1 VGEREERMVL
11 DWRTQMSTQKEVRRP
26 QLELGTPE
34 VRKVRRFLLVV
45 LTLVAVTMLSA
56 TTAGEDRKAV
66 LIVVDDSGSMGGA
79 GGHDPQGR
87 ARQFWCEK
95 IIDAMRS
102 GWILEIIRFSDEAQ
116 VMLPSWTLVGQGGG
130 IKRVCKSSLLGGGTN
145 VLAALREGLRQFSA
159 LEGWSG
165 PKLLFLLSDGEFPVS
180 EELERI
186 LLEYRAQSITIYPI
200 PITKKGGIPA
210 SLELIAA
217 ITRGNPVLDFQTLK
231 AILSS
236 PQMTEAVVDRF
247 ALDFVVPEKS
257 VEGAPF
263 SLKVAVKFGEKTLK
277 PDDVIIIAGEASKV
291 SIEKIMAI
299 VDGIKDIQLV
309 YAPGEGAFLAITDP
323 LPVGSHLVQALVTIR
338 LVGEAKEKTFLIAS
352 EPKIVIILSRPLL
365 SLAVSKNQVL
375 QNEPVVLKASVLEG
389 IIEGETISLRAVS
402 DNKSIPILLRRAG
415 EGFSA
420 TIKFNSP
427 GLYTLSPVDP
437 LIVFE
442 RDVKIEILPPKLRIH
457 PAETV
462 SGGKTF
468 LTVGAD
474 LYEPD
479 VATIT
484 VRADPDVIRVKPP
497 NFELSEKNPEAIVEI
512 SVGRVGFLKKLF
524 RQKVVSTLYFTD
536 ANGILM
542 PTTATVDLRPS
553 APLWVY
559 FGLGSFPFAC
569 ILIPVV
575 IGKRRR
581 RRRLKKGKER
591 VFAEKATFGW
601 GKDCDL
607 VLPREPDIG
616 KHHCSIKAE
625 GNSFFLKD
633 EAGLGTYVNGKKVN
647 IAELNSAD
655 VIEVGKYKFQFFKEG
670 NGFRVKTL

>member
-1 VGEREERMVL
+1 M
-11 DWRTQMSTQKEVRRP
+11 
-26 QLELGTPE
+26 
-34 VRKVRRFLLVV
+34 RRFLLVV
-45 LTLVAVTMLSA
+45 LTLAAVTMLTAA
-56 TTAGEDRKAV
+56 TVGEERKAV
-66 LIVVDDSGSMGGA
+66 LIVVDDSGSMSGVS
-79 GGHDPQGR
+79 GHDPQGR
-87 ARQFWCEK
+87 SRQFWCEK
-95 IIDAMRS
+95 IIDAMKS
-102 GWILEIIRFSDEAQ
+102 SWLLQIIRFSDEAQ
-116 VMLPSWTLVGQGGG
+116 VVLPSWTLVGQREG

-145 VLAALREGLRQFSA
+145 VPAALREALKQLSA

-165 PKLLFLLSDGEFPVS
+165 PKLLFLLSDGEFFVS

-186 LLEYRAQSITIYPI
+186 LLEYRAQSIAIYPI
-200 PITKKGGIPA
+200 PITKRGEIPA

-217 ITRGNPVLDFQTLK
+217 ITRGNPVLDLQTL
-231 AILSS
+231 
-236 PQMTEAVVDRF
+236 EAVLLFPQREAIEDV
-247 ALDFVVPEKS
+247 AHHFVLEFTVPEKS
-257 VEGAPF
+257 VEGAPCG
-263 SLKVAVKFGEKTLK
+263 LRVAVKFDGKILK
-277 PDDVIIIAGEASKV
+277 PDDVIIAGEVLRV
-291 SIEKIMAI
+291 SIEKITAI
-299 VDGIKDIQLV
+299 VDGIKHVQLP

-323 LPVGSHLVQALVTIR
+323 LPVGSHLFQALATIS
-338 LVGEAKEKTFLIAS
+338 LVGKSKEKTFLIAS
-352 EPKIVIILSRPLL
+352 EPRTVTILSRPLL
-365 SLAVSKNQVL
+365 NLTASKNQVL
-375 QNEPVVLKASVLEG
+375 QNEPVVLRASVLEG

-402 DNKSIPILLRRAG
+402 DNKLIPILLRRAG

-442 RDVKIEILPPKLRIH
+442 RDVKVEVLPPKLRIH

-479 VATIT
+479 IAAIT
-484 VRADPDVIRVKPP
+484 VHADPDVMRVEPP
-497 NFELSEKNPEAIVEI
+497 NFELSEKNPEAIVEV

-542 PTTATVDLRPS
+542 PATATVDLRPS

-581 RRRLKKGKER
+581 RRRLKKGEER
-591 VFAEKATFGW
+591 LFAEKATFGW

-625 GNSFFLKD
+625 GNSFLLKD

-670 NGFRVKTL
+670 NGFKVKIL

>member
-1 VGEREERMVL
+1 MLTVATVGEE
-11 DWRTQMSTQKEVRRP
+11 
-26 QLELGTPE
+26 
-34 VRKVRRFLLVV
+34 
-45 LTLVAVTMLSA
+45 
-56 TTAGEDRKAV
+56 RKAV
-66 LIVVDDSGSMGGA
+66 LIVVDDSGSMSGA

-95 IIDAMRS
+95 IIDAMKS
-102 GWILEIIRFSDEAQ
+102 SWVLQIIRFSDEAQ
-116 VMLPSWTLVGQGGG
+116 VMLPSWTLVGQREG
-130 IKRVCKSSLLGGGTN
+130 IKRVWKSSLLGGGTN
-145 VLAALREGLRQFSA
+145 VLAALREALNQFSA
-159 LEGWSG
+159 LEGWDG

-186 LLEYRAQSITIYPI
+186 LLEYRAQSVAVYPI
-200 PITKKGGIPA
+200 PITKGREIPV

-217 ITRGNPVLDFQTLK
+217 ITRGNLVLDLQTLEATMLFPQRE
-231 AILSS
+231 AI
-236 PQMTEAVVDRF
+236 EDVAHRF
-247 ALDFVVPEKS
+247 VLEFTVPEKS

-263 SLKVAVKFGEKTLK
+263 GLRVAVKFDGKILK
-277 PDDVIIIAGEASKV
+277 PDDVIIAGEVLRV
-291 SIEKIMAI
+291 SIEKITAI
-299 VDGIKDIQLV
+299 VDGIKQVELP
-309 YAPGEGAFLAITDP
+309 YALGEGAFLAIADS
-323 LPVGSHLVQALVTIR
+323 LPVGSHLFQALVTIR

-352 EPKIVIILSRPLL
+352 EPRTVAILPRPLL
-365 SLAVSKNQVL
+365 NLTASKNQVL
-375 QNEPVVLKASVLEG
+375 QNEPVVLRASVLEG

-402 DNKSIPILLRRAG
+402 DNKLIPILLRRAG

-442 RDVKIEILPPKLRIH
+442 KDVTVEVLPPKLCIH

-462 SGGKTF
+462 GDEKLL

-474 LYEPD
+474 IYEPD

-497 NFELSEKNPEAIVEI
+497 NFELSEKNPEAIVEV
-512 SVGRVGFLKKLF
+512 SVGRVGFFKKLF
-524 RQKVVSTLYFTD
+524 RQKVVSSLYFTD

-559 FGLGSFPFAC
+559 FGLGSFPFPC

-625 GNSFFLKD
+625 GNFFLLKD

-670 NGFRVKTL
+670 NGFKVKTL